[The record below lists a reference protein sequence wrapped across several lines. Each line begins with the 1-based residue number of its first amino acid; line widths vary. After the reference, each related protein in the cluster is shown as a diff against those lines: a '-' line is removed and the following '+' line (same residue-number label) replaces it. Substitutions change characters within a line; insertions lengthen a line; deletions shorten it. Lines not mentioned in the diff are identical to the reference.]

1 MIRTREHLRRAVLTQ
16 LLDGTEEGDRVEL
29 ERALGYP
36 LRSTHLA
43 VIAEA
48 ADRAQLER
56 HLATWQAA
64 ADASGT
70 LLLQRA
76 ARRWVVWLGR
86 SAPYR
91 ARELQG
97 LSQALARSGLRVAGG
112 EPWPGIDGLR
122 RTHEEASMAASVQRA
137 LGPGVEA
144 VLWYRDVRLE
154 ALLLADESRARR
166 FVIEELGPLAGADPR
181 LARIRETLLV
191 SLSTGT
197 HVGAAALLGVHENTV
212 RNRIRQAEEM
222 LPGAMTG
229 RRTELQVALRLERVL
244 GRGAVAHAHPEE
256 GGRPQEGRPAPVAAT
271 PPLALSAR

>member
-1 MIRTREHLRRAVLTQ
+1 
-16 LLDGTEEGDRVEL
+16 
-29 ERALGYP
+29 
-36 LRSTHLA
+36 
-43 VIAEA
+43 
-48 ADRAQLER
+48 
-56 HLATWQAA
+56 
-64 ADASGT
+64 
-70 LLLQRA
+70 LQRA

-86 SAPYR
+86 SAPYG

-166 FVIEELGPLAGADPR
+166 FVIEELGPLAGSDPR

-244 GRGAVAHAHPEE
+244 GRGAVGHPHAEE
-256 GGRPQEGRPAPVAAT
+256 GGRPQDGRPPVVAAT
-271 PPLALSAR
+271 PPLVLSAR